1 MNCRFLLLRQFH
13 TLIQG
18 LQNKPTTS
26 KTKTAKQGLAVFLLM
41 KNIFSKHINTVI
53 QGDALEIMK
62 TFPNESIDSVI
73 TSPPYWQM
81 RNYGWKGQWGL
92 ENTYH
97 DYLEKLWALMDEI
110 KRVLKPKGT
119 VWVNLGDTY
128 FGSGNDSG
136 KKQGKLAQNI
146 RKVKVGEIA
155 PTKANSHPGNKLK
168 KKCQVLIPHRFAIGC
183 IERGW
188 ILRNDIVWAKPNGA
202 PESVQDRFSKK
213 HEFIFLFAKQADYY
227 FDLNAVREQHKATSH
242 LRNKYPQIA
251 FGGDSKNKKA
261 SFGKGKK
268 NGGQLKT
275 VTLNPKGKNPG
286 DVSDFWA
293 IPTRHGS
300 AKHYATF
307 NTDLAIKPILA
318 GCPKG
323 GIVLDPFCGTGTT
336 GESALQ
342 LGRKFIGIDGKKEY
356 CRIAVKRLSNALGDI
371 DENGVK
377 LFTESSLLELKD
389 SVLIEWISVSK
400 DKRKKG
406 VATKAMLKELIELRK
421 KGINYIE
428 TAQTILGSYLFDSL
442 EKKGFIKEVDIKS
455 LPICEEALSN
465 AQSAGL
471 KVYKIVS
478 TGSNK
483 KLGAIPV
490 NKASKATNSHLE
502 KEAITLSA
510 QLLKMRA

>member
-1 MNCRFLLLRQFH
+1 MKTINQY
-13 TLIQG
+13 T
-18 LQNKPTTS
+18 NK
-26 KTKTAKQGLAVFLLM
+26 
-41 KNIFSKHINTVI
+41 II
-53 QGDALEIMK
+53 QGDALGVIK
-62 TFPNESIDSVI
+62 AFPDESIDCVI

-81 RNYGWKGQWGL
+81 RNYGWNGQWGL

-97 DYLEKLWALMDEI
+97 DYLQKLWVLMDEI

-119 VWVNLGDTY
+119 VWINLGDTY

-136 KKQGKLAQNI
+136 KKKGRLAQNI
-146 RKVKVGEIA
+146 RKAKVGEVA
-155 PTKANSHPGNKLK
+155 PVKANAHPDNKLK

-188 ILRNDIVWAKPNGA
+188 ILRNDIIWAKPNGA
-202 PESVQDRFSKK
+202 PESVRDRFSKR
-213 HEFIFLFAKQADYY
+213 HEYIFLFAKQGDYY
-227 FDLNAVREQHKATSH
+227 FDLDAVREQHKETSH

-261 SFGKGKK
+261 GFGKGKK

-275 VTLNPKGKNPG
+275 ITLNPKGKNPG

-307 NTDLAIKPILA
+307 NTDLTIKPILA
-318 GCPKG
+318 GCPKN
-323 GIVLDPFCGTGTT
+323 GIVLDPFCGTATT
-336 GESALQ
+336 GDAALQ
-342 LGRKFIGIDGKKEY
+342 LGRKFIGIEGKKEY
-356 CRIAVKRLSNALGDI
+356 CRIAEKRLSNSLGDI

-377 LFTESSLLELKD
+377 LFTDNSLLELKD
-389 SVLIEWISVSK
+389 SILIEWISVSH
-400 DKRKKG
+400 DKRKSG
-406 VATKAMLKELIELRK
+406 IATEAMLKELNELNE

-428 TAQTILGSYLFDSL
+428 TAQTILGSYLFDSI
-442 EKKGFIKEVDIKS
+442 EKKGFIKEVDVKS

-478 TGSNK
+478 DKLNK
-483 KLGAIPV
+483 QLGTTPQGKFRKL
-490 NKASKATNSHLE
+490 NNSHLE
-502 KEAITLSA
+502 KEAKILST